1 MTQSTTD
8 DLELVRRCRQGEF
21 AAFEEL
27 VSRYERRIFTLAL
40 RILGRQHDAE
50 EAVQLTFLSVVE
62 HVKELREQSRFSTWL
77 MKIATNQA
85 LAILRKRSKQRTV
98 PLVDDRQ
105 ETDDY
110 RDIPRPDF
118 IAEWRETPEQIA
130 ARRETRQLLAEA
142 LEELDEKYRLVFVLR
157 DVEGMS
163 ITETAEILGIS
174 QGNVKIRSLRAR
186 LMLRERLTRE
196 FGDADRQVAHDHPH

>member
-8 DLELVRRCRQGEF
+8 DLDLVRRCRQGDF

-27 VSRYERRIFTLAL
+27 VSRHERRVFALAL

-50 EAVQLTFLSVVE
+50 EAVQQTFLSVVE
-62 HVKELREQSRFSTWL
+62 HVKEFREQSLFSTWL

-98 PLVDDRQ
+98 PLADDRRD
-105 ETDDY
+105 DDY
-110 RDIPRPDF
+110 RGIPRPNF

-130 ARRETRQLLAEA
+130 ARRETRQLLAQA

-157 DVEGMS
+157 DVEGLS
-163 ITETAEILGIS
+163 IAETAEILGIS